1 MKSSKTL
8 SFFASLMI
16 LSAFVTNGSCAGSVR
31 SLCVVHRG
39 WGLAMPENSLV
50 ALERCW
56 EAGFLPECDAR
67 VSTDGVIYAYHDPS
81 YRGRPMKEFSWK
93 EIQEIDIGAPKGE
106 KWKGKGLRAPTWD
119 AIFAAMAGRPER
131 TILMD
136 HKDAPVEALAA
147 LVRKH
152 GVEKQVWWCSGT
164 PAGSN
169 RWKKLV
175 PDGKALA
182 WVRFGKSWKKVDFSD
197 AERLAEIDGYV
208 RACVD
213 DWAKTGFGAADMV
226 ELIVNVDL
234 RDPTRTAPSLPVV
247 RDAVA
252 RIKAAGKKSCVLIWA
267 ESADRIESYRSI
279 VSAAAPDS
287 LGTDYPER
295 LQEFLA
301 NADSPCR

>member
-1 MKSSKTL
+1 MLATFFLAATL
-8 SFFASLMI
+8 M
-16 LSAFVTNGSCAGSVR
+16 GCAPMDR

-67 VSTDGVIYAYHDPS
+67 ISTDGVIYAYHDPS

-93 EIQEIDIGAPKGE
+93 EVQAIDIGAPKGG
-106 KWKGKGLRAPTWD
+106 KWKDKGLRAPTWD
-119 AIFAAMAGRPER
+119 DIFAAMAGKPER
-131 TILMD
+131 MILMD

-152 GVEKQVWWCSGT
+152 GVEKQAWWCGGT
-164 PAGSN
+164 LAGSN

-182 WVRFGKSWKKVDFSD
+182 WVRFGRSWKEVDFSD
-197 AERLAEIDGYV
+197 AERLVEIDGYV
-208 RACVD
+208 STCVA
-213 DWAKTGFGAADMV
+213 DWAKTDFGAADMV
-226 ELIVNVDL
+226 ELIVNVDPA
-234 RDPTRTAPSLPVV
+234 DPMRTAPSLPVV

-252 RIKAAGKKSCVLIWA
+252 RIRAAGKKSCVLIWA
-267 ESADRIESYRSI
+267 EGADRIESYRSLA
-279 VSAAAPDS
+279 SAVAPDS

-301 NADSPCR
+301 EACKIRRTDRQSRE